1 MSGQHS
7 LLFQIQGVTFGY
19 RRSRPPVLT
28 GVTCH
33 VPAGKITAL
42 LGPNG
47 AGKTTLLHLLL
58 GLHSPW
64 QGEILLC
71 GKPLAAHG
79 RAALSRKVGLVPQRE
94 HVPFAF
100 RVWEYLLLGRAPHL
114 GWLAQPTRQDEARV
128 EAALQ
133 RVGIAHLAGR
143 EVASLS
149 GGEHQL
155 VLVARVLVQDAAVVL
170 LDEPTAHLD
179 VGNKQRILGLMKAL
193 AVEGRTVVFSTHD
206 PQAAAEI
213 ADHIL
218 LLQSGRLR
226 FAGAPAEALTSAR
239 LSALY
244 ATSLNVATVAGKTV
258 VLPVENYRV
267 K

>member
-1 MSGQHS
+1 MAPV
-7 LLFQIQGVTFGY
+7 FQVQGITFGY
-19 RRSRPPVLT
+19 QRNKPPVLA

-33 VPAGKITAL
+33 IPGRQVTAL

-58 GLHSPW
+58 GLHRPW
-64 QGEILLC
+64 RGEILLR
-71 GKPLAAHG
+71 GKPLAAYG
-79 RAALSRKVGLVPQRE
+79 RAALSRHVGLVPQRE

-100 RVWEYLLLGRAPHL
+100 RVREYLLLGRSPYL
-114 GWLAQPTRQDEARV
+114 GWLAQPTAQDEARV
-128 EAALQ
+128 DAALE
-133 RVGIAHLAGR
+133 RASIAHLAGR

-155 VLVARVLVQDAAVVL
+155 VLVARALVQDAAVIL
-170 LDEPTAHLD
+170 FDEPTAHLD
-179 VGNKQRILGLMKAL
+179 VGNKQRILRLMKAL
-193 AVEGRTVVFSTHD
+193 ADEDRTVVFSTHD

-218 LLQSGRLR
+218 LLQAGHLH
-226 FAGAPAEALTSAR
+226 FAGAPSEALTAER

-244 ATSLNVATVAGKTV
+244 ATPLEVATLAGKTV
-258 VLPVENYRV
+258 VLPAA
-267 K
+267 